1 MCAIPWEVSH
11 RNPIPMDKPG
21 DLFIEFM
28 HDVRSATR
36 FPMEKTQKVF
46 LKISKLLDQL
56 QESW

>member
-1 MCAIPWEVSH
+1 
-11 RNPIPMDKPG
+11 MDKPG

-36 FPMEKTQKVF
+36 FPMEKTQKVL